1 MPEQINW
8 AEHCDVS
15 AGGAFKRLRRI
26 WISPKY
32 GASMGAVT
40 FRSLSVL
47 HFSRD
52 LREAMH

>member
-1 MPEQINW
+1 MPEQIIG
-8 AEHCDVS
+8 AERRDAS
-15 AGGAFKRLRRI
+15 AGGVFKRQPRV
-26 WISPKY
+26 WNSPKY